1 MAKLLPS
8 QECFSLIF
16 VISTLANYA
25 QYTMLPNIQM
35 VQTNHVNRAYHHS
48 KMQCSHTVC
57 RFEINSCT
65 AVSEKG
71 DDEVHPIISMVF
83 DKNMQ
88 RGIAILVPLVRI
100 DAWLQQNLTKML
112 QHKKSI
118 VDSER
123 VEGRKILGSTPRA
136 KNIIFR
142 SLQVH
147 CNHAQAYM

>member
-1 MAKLLPS
+1 MITMAKLLPS
-8 QECFSLIF
+8 WFSLIS
-16 VISTLANYA
+16 VIK
-25 QYTMLPNIQM
+25 YTSKLYRVHNAPNIQM

-48 KMQCSHTVC
+48 KVQCSHTV
-57 RFEINSCT
+57 RRSEIYFCT

-88 RGIAILVPLVRI
+88 RGITILVPLVRI

-112 QHKKSI
+112 HTKSQLWT
-118 VDSER
+118 VKDFRLNTEN
-123 VEGRKILGSTPRA
+123 
-136 KNIIFR
+136 KNFR